1 MLFWVL
7 EFQMKGCIS
16 CLSSAAV
23 RSCVPTVYPTRFEPR
38 RAGSFTL
45 SSSVITVTCRFVRN
59 APADSVTFSTT
70 NIQRRTSPD
79 NQRKRKLWS
88 HFRTMVRL
96 WCAGNTPER
105 ESFRRCS
112 SCIFRTMNEST
123 WIRETKTM
131 TCRAHS
137 STTRPESRP
146 IPNQ

>member
-1 MLFWVL
+1 MLFWVW

-38 RAGSFTL
+38 RAGSFTP

-59 APADSVTFSTT
+59 ALADSVTSSTT
-70 NIQRRTSPD
+70 NTQQRTFLD
-79 NQRKRKLWS
+79 NRRKQKLWS
-88 HFRTMVRL
+88 HFRTAVRS
-96 WCAGNTPER
+96 WCAGNTPGR

-123 WIRETKTM
+123 WIREMKTM
-131 TCRAHS
+131 TYRAHS
-137 STTRPESRP
+137 STTRLESRP